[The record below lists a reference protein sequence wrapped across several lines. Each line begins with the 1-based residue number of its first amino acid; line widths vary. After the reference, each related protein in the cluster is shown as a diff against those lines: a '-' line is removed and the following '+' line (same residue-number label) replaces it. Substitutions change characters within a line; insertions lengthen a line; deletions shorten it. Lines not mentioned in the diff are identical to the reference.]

1 MSDQP
6 TGEWTYVPGAANPG
20 RWSFGKIVCGKVT
33 ICEHIEGELYG
44 RQIADAHNAALAEAT
59 DAAVQEM
66 LLVKQQLDAER
77 RAAEVEINE
86 GVAARDINHLNRID
100 ELERQLAAER
110 EEVRVMTNQCV
121 QLRQELVAE
130 RQKHRKEMEA
140 VTMNTSDIETV
151 QQLRDQLAAEREKRE
166 NSDRKWIVATG
177 QLRQQ
182 LADALADREKLQP
195 LVDALNKL
203 LVTPASQRD
212 AIIRDALAKVAK

>member
-6 TGEWTYVPGAANPG
+6 KPTDWTQE
-20 RWSFGKIVCGKVT
+20 S
-33 ICEHIEGELYG
+33 L
-44 RQIADAHNAALAEAT
+44 RQYLAGYSSYDLQLKATASAHN
-59 DAAVQEM
+59 
-66 LLVKQQLDAER
+66 
-77 RAAEVEINE
+77 
-86 GVAARDINHLNRID
+86 VA
-100 ELERQLAAER
+100 LAAER

-182 LADALADREKLQP
+182 LADALAK
-195 LVDALNKL
+195 
-203 LVTPASQRD
+203 
-212 AIIRDALAKVAK
+212 IGAK